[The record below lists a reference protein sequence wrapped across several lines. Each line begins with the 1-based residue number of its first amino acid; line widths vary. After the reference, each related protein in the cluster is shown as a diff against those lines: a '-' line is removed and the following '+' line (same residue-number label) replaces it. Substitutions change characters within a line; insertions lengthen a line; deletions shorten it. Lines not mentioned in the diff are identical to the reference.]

1 MLSWS
6 CVDMKIT
13 SLLPKVAAEDLP
25 LEKLAGNKS
34 LSEEQKVGEVS
45 RQFESVLL
53 RQILGQARKTTFSS
67 KFNQD
72 TMTSGI
78 YQDMVTN
85 QLAESIS
92 RSGSFGLA
100 RSLEAQLV
108 RQTLDPAALEDE
120 RGEPRVRSAASDSG
134 LRTLDSGLTPHP
146 SPL

>member
-6 CVDMKIT
+6 CVDMKVT

-25 LEKLAGNKS
+25 IEKLAGNKS
-34 LSEEQKVGEVS
+34 LSEAQKVSEVS

-108 RQTLDPAALEDE
+108 QQTLKPANTEKK
-120 RGEPRVRSAASDSG
+120 P
-134 LRTLDSGLTPHP
+134 
-146 SPL
+146 

>member
-25 LEKLAGNKS
+25 IEKLAGNKS
-34 LSEEQKVGEVS
+34 LSETEKVSEVS

-53 RQILGQARKTTFSS
+53 RQILGEGRKTVFSS
-67 KFNQD
+67 KFNQNS
-72 TMTSGI
+72 MTSGI

-108 RQTLDPAALEDE
+108 HQTLN
-120 RGEPRVRSAASDSG
+120 SAEAEKK
-134 LRTLDSGLTPHP
+134 P
-146 SPL
+146 

>member
-25 LEKLAGNKS
+25 IEKLAGNKS
-34 LSEEQKVGEVS
+34 LSEAEKVSEVS

-53 RQILGQARKTTFSS
+53 RQILGEGRKTVFSS
-67 KFNQD
+67 KFNQNS
-72 TMTSGI
+72 MTSGI

-100 RSLEAQLV
+100 RSLEAQLIH
-108 RQTLDPAALEDE
+108 QTLN
-120 RGEPRVRSAASDSG
+120 SAEAEKK
-134 LRTLDSGLTPHP
+134 P
-146 SPL
+146 